1 MGTLCGLRAEDFRA
15 IPTPGHPNAMQST
28 RKACRSESNLL
39 RLTSRGT
46 GQSNQTVIHIT
57 RPEVSRHR
65 SGPGALAATSSAHS
79 AQVYGLALG

>member
-1 MGTLCGLRAEDFRA
+1 MGTLCGLMAEDFRA

-28 RKACRSESNLL
+28 RKACRSETNLL
-39 RLTSRGT
+39 RLTSRRT

-65 SGPGALAATSSAHS
+65 SGPGALAVTSSAHS